1 MISSN
6 VNTGFHAGIDVWPVT
21 PCIFPHW
28 HIISICWSVIIFGF
42 CFSYWNLYTKEVEN
56 SNEMLI
62 KSVREQQRFPHLGG
76 GLLRFAMMSSKILTF
91 VRVCVGGG
99 GSGFQSHKRTFQR
112 ECVALFV
119 ATNEIACYI
128 QVSPHFPRILQ
139 FWRASHEKTCY
150 QTTTA
155 QNKELYNSVFVLRLE
170 FSNLKTIK
178 WIAV

>member
-62 KSVREQQRFPHLGG
+62 KSVRELQRFPHLGG

-119 ATNEIACYI
+119 ATNEIAWCPLISREFCNAGVRLTKKLVTKQRRLKRKNYI
-128 QVSPHFPRILQ
+128 TQSLF
-139 FWRASHEKTCY
+139 
-150 QTTTA
+150 
-155 QNKELYNSVFVLRLE
+155 
-170 FSNLKTIK
+170 
-178 WIAV
+178 

>member
-1 MISSN
+1 MLTGIHDISYLYLGLLSCL
-6 VNTGFHAGIDVWPVT
+6 P
-21 PCIFPHW
+21 
-28 HIISICWSVIIFGF
+28 F
-42 CFSYWNLYTKEVEN
+42 CSSKFVDKEVEN
-56 SNEMLI
+56 ANEMLI

-128 QVSPHFPRILQ
+128 QLSPHFPRILQ

-155 QNKELYNSVFVLRLE
+155 QNKELYNSE

-178 WIAV
+178 